1 MCSCSNGKRVEG
13 REALEPVIN
22 CIGGRLRSERT
33 STWEK
38 GDGGTVALGEAQALV
53 VRNSPFRLA
62 MAFEYFRITGMK
74 DLLQV
79 HSFQMRSTVP
89 SERPRASGMRISVIQ
104 SRQKA
109 QVYMGSSLVTIRR
122 IQPPARNYVVR
133 VLESGPTWTVD
144 RTIFEMWLGA
154 L

>member
-89 SERPRASGMRISVIQ
+89 SESPRVSGRMPQSESSRRASQ
-104 SRQKA
+104 
-109 QVYMGSSLVTIRR
+109 TIR
-122 IQPPARNYVVR
+122 QP
-133 VLESGPTWTVD
+133 
-144 RTIFEMWLGA
+144 EMER
-154 L
+154 

>member
-53 VRNSPFRLA
+53 VRNSRFRLA
-62 MAFEYFRITGMK
+62 MAFEYFRITGTN

-89 SERPRASGMRISVIQ
+89 SESPRVSGRMPQSESSRRASQTMRHPE
-104 SRQKA
+104 
-109 QVYMGSSLVTIRR
+109 T
-122 IQPPARNYVVR
+122 VR
-133 VLESGPTWTVD
+133 
-144 RTIFEMWLGA
+144 
-154 L
+154 